1 MNNITAHDIAKM
13 IDHSLLNPKFTRQEV
28 EAGCRLAAEYDVATV
43 CVKPCDVELAYAIL
57 KDTDVLTT
65 TVIGF
70 PHGSNLTAV
79 KVLETELA
87 IQQGCKEVDVVMNIG
102 RFLSGDYELVAQDLA
117 AVVAAAHAKGVIVKV
132 ILENAYLSEEQIKK
146 ACELCVAAGADFT
159 KTSTGYAPSGA
170 KISDLRIM
178 RASTPPTMQVKAA
191 GGVRQLDDALAVRA
205 VGVSRFGCT
214 TTAKMVDE
222 ARQREATGELVV
234 PEAADVGELAYL
246 QAY

>member
-13 IDHSLLNPKFTRQEV
+13 IDHSLLNPIFTRQQVAE
-28 EAGCRLAAEYDVATV
+28 GCELAKQYDVATV

-70 PHGSNLTAV
+70 PHGSNLTEI
-79 KVLETELA
+79 KVAETEKA
-87 IQQGCKEVDVVMNIG
+87 ISQGCKEVDVVMNIG
-102 RFLSGDYELVAQDLA
+102 RFLSGDYDLVQQDIA
-117 AVVAAAHAKGVIVKV
+117 AVVEAAHANGVVVKV
-132 ILENAYLSEEQIKK
+132 ILENAYLNEEQVKK

-178 RASTPPTMQVKAA
+178 RATTPPTMQVKAA

-205 VGVSRFGCT
+205 VGVTRFGCT
-214 TTAKMVDE
+214 TTAAMLADAKE
-222 ARQREATGELVV
+222 REAKGELVV
-234 PEAADVGELAYL
+234 PNGDQVGELAYL
-246 QAY
+246 SKY